1 MLASSPVLASLSFAP
16 ALYDILGAAALL
28 AHRTR
33 RCPGTLLGL
42 GRRQPGTR
50 APEDAGETA
59 AAAGGAEH
67 VCAEACVSG
76 GAAAAGLRSVLPC
89 SVHPH
94 DATSARLCPTD
105 NGLFERPA
113 AALAYLP
120 ARTAHTVANTQR
132 VGPQA
137 KPFRTDGAAALGATA
152 AASTKLCAAATKPAA
167 GTATRG
173 SLPTFVQQEPPPR
186 RPGGRLSLIHI

>member
-105 NGLFERPA
+105 NGLFELPA

-120 ARTAHTVANTQR
+120 ARTAHTVANT
-132 VGPQA
+132 
-137 KPFRTDGAAALGATA
+137 
-152 AASTKLCAAATKPAA
+152 
-167 GTATRG
+167 
-173 SLPTFVQQEPPPR
+173 
-186 RPGGRLSLIHI
+186 